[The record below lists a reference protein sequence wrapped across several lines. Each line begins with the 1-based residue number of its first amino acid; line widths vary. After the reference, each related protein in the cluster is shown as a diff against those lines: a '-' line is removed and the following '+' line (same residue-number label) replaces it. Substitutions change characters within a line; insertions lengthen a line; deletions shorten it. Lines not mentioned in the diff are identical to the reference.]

1 MAVRHQERHRVLLAQ
16 EAARIMA
23 EEGVRDFRL
32 AKRKAA
38 ERLGLP
44 ANGTLMPRNTEIEAA
59 LIAHQRLFDG
69 AGHTRRLRLLREAAL
84 EALAFFAQFRPR
96 LVGSVLSGT
105 AGRHSAVDLHL
116 FAATTEDVVLFL
128 IDQDIPF
135 ETSERRLR
143 MGTEEY
149 QWFPVHQFSAG
160 DVAMDL
166 VVFPETFE
174 RRVPWSPVDGKPMR
188 RAGPAELRAVLE
200 ADSDTAREMPD
211 A

>member
-1 MAVRHQERHRVLLAQ
+1 MAVRYQERHRVLLAQ

-44 ANGTLMPRNTEIEAA
+44 VNGTLMPRNTEIEAA

-69 AGHTRRLRLLREAAL
+69 VGHPQRLRLLREAGL
-84 EALAFFAQFRPR
+84 EALGFFSRFRPR

-105 AGRHSAVDLHL
+105 AGRHSSVDLHL
-116 FAATTEDVVLFL
+116 FAATPEDLVLFL

-143 MGTEEY
+143 MGTDEY
-149 QWFPVHQFSAG
+149 EWFPVHQFTAG
-160 DVAMDL
+160 DVPMDL
-166 VVFPETFE
+166 VVFPENFE

-188 RAGPAELRAVLE
+188 RAGPAELRALLE
-200 ADSDTAREMPD
+200 AESDAAQELPE